1 MYLEVRKR
9 KSWKNSEGVS
19 EVIGNIMILAI
30 TVVLFGSIIAF
41 VGQMPM
47 PQQTTK
53 ANFSAS
59 IIFWDGG
66 TQANLTIIHAGGA
79 TMRTTSTII
88 LVEVDNVATR
98 YNLSDEPSMAGLQYW
113 TTGTSWKKTLED
125 TTYASNVLV
134 TVVDLEKS
142 SLVWQSQVT
151 GGSGGN
157 PPNILQ
163 RYVDSDANTPS
174 PDPVKEFDDFSFYAT
189 ISDPDGDLN
198 TTNGVWIDSSD
209 IEGAG
214 YSKRFPDFPAS
225 GGIYRWDFLDI
236 QDRELNTTALDG
248 GTIMI
253 YAVDSAGHVSAST
266 FIMVVTDLP
275 IQQVY
280 PDLPP
285 IIPPVYGDSGL
296 PAYLSWFFDNQGFGV
311 YAEMYNGSQ
320 PLGIVDTNAPQTTF
334 VKDHMVF
341 IRFASMVMT
350 NVLAE
355 NRLLVIDTRT
365 GMPMTPEYTGS
376 STASKPFYP
385 YPTGG
390 GAYVYECQFNTTP
403 LPPSAYTLS
412 IYLKNQPSAS
422 APQRSFQADKM
433 ILVTDPNSPIQFVP
447 EMLTYK
453 DASYTIPWGD
463 KYTPFQIAS
472 SDSFKVYVKI
482 KVQNTDN
489 PANPSVAEIRIK
501 DMTGASELYGTPPSG
516 AMISDIFRY
525 DANYYNFS
533 IDLRLNNGVQWRA
546 GNNSYTLFV
555 SKLNDTNE
563 GMYSLSGQV
572 FVTGAGQ
579 RADFLIGT
587 AGMASGQ
594 SNFNTREYLYYI
606 QNNLL
611 FSSRVLWL
619 SESTPGSNTDYTT
632 TALADGDIDAD
643 GDKDILMAQTASNYL
658 YYFENTLNTFGTWQ
672 SGSMVSRPDGYTYR
686 ITWIA
691 TGDIN
696 GDERLDFAYVNSNG
710 QIVLYESKYGSLG
723 RIYTAPATKGW
734 STPVAKIA
742 LADMTDDGRADL
754 IVLGAGRITIYD
766 LKYTL
771 DPAFVFDFNDMAR
784 FAYST
789 GATSVD
795 FDIDDMNN
803 DGKLDIVTAGT
814 TAAFGGGVAGVNV
827 NYYTT
832 QAGNQVIL
840 DYDLQG
846 WIPQVTAGNVSNGSV
861 ENTQLADG
869 TMISFCENGTGDDAG
884 RVIMTMRFNT
894 LTDKADQELRL
905 YARNGA
911 ISGTA
916 QEVFYVWYSIDNY
929 AYIPIMTI
937 SGTSFRYYT
946 YTLPS
951 NVMNHAIYLRITD
964 SLLSNTSGSV
974 RDFVQI
980 DMVGVFTD
988 TFGGY
993 TGVGVVADTTWT
1005 CVRAGN
1011 IDGSV
1016 TYKEVVVAKHHDSI
1030 AANSLWKVYSS
1041 TDGVAWTALAGQ
1053 PPGATSFFLNP
1064 NAKLSDPYFAN
1075 VAPTLFDVVD
1085 INGDGYSDILTTNLT
1100 TTAVTGY
1107 CISDVGF
1114 YMNLWSGS
1122 SMYYRYFLVH
1132 EWYIDRPTG
1141 AVKNPYVTINM
1152 AIPLVVTG

>member
-30 TVVLFGSIIAF
+30 TVVLFGSIIGF
-41 VGQMPM
+41 VGQMPV
-47 PQQTTK
+47 PEQTTK

-59 IIFWDGG
+59 IVFSDNG
-66 TQANLTIIHAGGA
+66 TKADLTIIHAGGA

-98 YNLSDEPSMAGLQYW
+98 YNLSDEPSMTGLQYW
-113 TTGTSWKKTLED
+113 TTGTSWKKNLED

-134 TVVDLEKS
+134 TVVDLAKS
-142 SLVWQSQVT
+142 ALVWQSQVT

-174 PDPVKEFDDFSFYAT
+174 PDPVKQFDDFSFFVT

-198 TTNGVWIDSSD
+198 TTDGVWIDSSD

-214 YSKRFPDFPAS
+214 YNKRFPDYPAS

-236 QDRELNTTALDG
+236 QERGLNTSYLDG
-248 GTIMI
+248 GLIMT
-253 YAVDSAGHVSAST
+253 YAVDNAGHVSASS

-275 IQQVY
+275 VEIAY
-280 PDLPP
+280 PDTP
-285 IIPPVYGDSGL
+285 IFDYVGESGL
-296 PAYLSWFFDNQGFGV
+296 PAYLSWFFDNQGFGI
-311 YAEMYNGSQ
+311 YNETYNNTQ
-320 PLGIVDTNAPQTTF
+320 PLGIANTSDPSTSF
-334 VKDHMVF
+334 LKDRMVF
-341 IRFASMVMT
+341 VRFASMIMT
-350 NVLAE
+350 NILAE
-355 NRLLVIDTRT
+355 NRLVLIDTRT

-376 STASKPFYP
+376 STALKPFYP

-390 GAYVYECQFNTTP
+390 GAFVYECQFNTTP

-412 IYLKNQPSAS
+412 IYLKNQPSAGAS
-422 APQRSFQADKM
+422 QRSFQADKM
-433 ILVTDPNSPIQFVP
+433 ILVFDPYSSISFVP

-453 DASYTIPWGD
+453 DSAYTIPWGGR
-463 KYTPFQIAS
+463 YTPFQVS
-472 SDSFKVYVKI
+472 SADAFKVYVKV

-489 PANPSVAEIRIK
+489 PPNPSVAEIRIK

-516 AMISDIFRY
+516 AMISDIFRFDQY
-525 DANYYNFS
+525 YYNFS
-533 IDLRLNNGVQWRA
+533 IDLRLNNGIQWRA
-546 GNNSYTLFV
+546 GNNSYSLFV

-563 GMYSLSGQV
+563 GMYSLSAQI

-587 AGMASGQ
+587 SGMASGQ

-611 FSSRVLWL
+611 FSSRILWL

-632 TALADGDIDAD
+632 TALATGDIDAD

-658 YYFENTLNTFGTWQ
+658 YFFENTLSTFGTWQ
-672 SGSMVSRPDGYTYR
+672 AGSMVSRPDGYTYR

-691 TGDIN
+691 TGDMN
-696 GDERLDFAYVNSNG
+696 GDGRMDFAYVNSNG
-710 QIVLYESKYGSLG
+710 AIVLYESKYGSLG
-723 RIYTAPATKGW
+723 RIFTAPTGKGW
-734 STPVAKIA
+734 STPVAKIE

-754 IVLGAGRITIYD
+754 IVLGGGIITIYD

-771 DPAFVFDFNDMAR
+771 DPALAFAFNDMTR
-784 FAYST
+784 FKVST
-789 GATSVD
+789 GTSVD

-803 DGKLDIVTAGT
+803 DGKLDILTAGT
-814 TAAFGGGVAGVNV
+814 VAAFPGGGAGVNV
-827 NYYTT
+827 NYYSTQVGDQKILQYPLAGWDPQE
-832 QAGNQVIL
+832 QAGS
-840 DYDLQG
+840 
-846 WIPQVTAGNVSNGSV
+846 VTNGSV
-861 ENTQLADG
+861 ENTQLVDNAFVEF
-869 TMISFCENGTGDDAG
+869 SENGTGDDPG
-884 RVIMTMRFNT
+884 RVIMTMRFQT
-894 LTDKADQELRL
+894 LTDNADQELRL
-905 YARNGA
+905 YARSGA
-911 ISGTA
+911 STGTP
-916 QEVFYVWYSIDNY
+916 QEVFYVWYSVDGY

-937 SGTSFRYYT
+937 SGTSFRYYS
-946 YTLPS
+946 YALPS

-964 SLLSNTSGSV
+964 SLLSDSSGSV
-974 RDFVQI
+974 VDFVQI
-980 DMVGVFTD
+980 DMAGVFTD
-988 TFGGY
+988 TFAGY
-993 TGVGVVADTTWT
+993 SGVSVNVDGWT

-1016 TYKEVVVAKHHDSI
+1016 TYKEVVVAKHHDST
-1030 AANSLWKVYSS
+1030 ATSSLWKVYRS
-1041 TDGVAWTALAGQ
+1041 TNGVNWNALSGQ
-1053 PPGATSFFLNP
+1053 PPGNISFYLNP
-1064 NAKLSDPYFAN
+1064 NAKLSDTYFLN

-1107 CISDVGF
+1107 CISNVGF
-1114 YMNLWSGS
+1114 YMNLWSGT

-1132 EWYIDRPTG
+1132 QWYIDRPTG